1 MDSEG
6 DSIIN
11 ERKNFNILSD
21 YSDVVKSIWLRRS
34 STDVN
39 QVNRILIDV
48 QLNFILPLGTI
59 FWFLFLL
66 FWN

>member
-66 FWN
+66 LWN

>member
-11 ERKNFNILSD
+11 ERKNFNTLSD

-66 FWN
+66 LWN